1 MRQRLLEPL
10 AGNGAVRASGLSGI
24 KRSWVYTNPLTQW
37 VLTSSPTAT
46 HLLENLYSLVL
57 NRVQVRE
64 AARDAAD
71 GIARL
76 ATLQARFPDALG
88 SCDDAPIIVLSA
100 GWRSGSTLVQRVLM
114 SSEAVMIWGEPFAR
128 SGLVPRLLDQLR
140 AFTPEWPAQSYLLES
155 FSGRLTDQ
163 WIANIY
169 PGVGDLIAAQ
179 RGFLL
184 GLLAEPARRLGRE
197 CWGFKEVRLDG
208 SHARFLKLLFPKA
221 RIVFLVRSPYDSYA
235 SFRHYIKSDFVDWP
249 GRPVLTPAQFGRMWH
264 EQVRSFREVCAEVDG
279 LFLRYEDFL
288 ADPAAQAALSA
299 YVGLRLEPPSSRGL
313 IPTAGQSG
321 STDRARPEHQLL
333 WWERRSMRRAVGDVA
348 VELGYRG

>member
-1 MRQRLLEPL
+1 MRQRVVDPIV
-10 AGNGAVRASGLSGI
+10 GSGMRASGLSGI
-24 KRSWVYTNPLTQW
+24 KRSWVYSNPLTQW
-37 VLTSSPTAT
+37 VLTNSPTAT

-88 SCDDAPIIVLSA
+88 HCDDAPIIVLSA

-140 AFTPEWPAQSYLLES
+140 AFTPEWPSPSYLLEN

-169 PGVGDLIAAQ
+169 PGVADLIAAQ
-179 RGFLL
+179 RAFLI
-184 GLLAEPARRLGRE
+184 GLLAEPALRLGRAR
-197 CWGFKEVRLDG
+197 WGFKEVRLDG
-208 SHARFLKLLFPKA
+208 SHARFLKLLFPNA
-221 RIVFLVRSPYDSYA
+221 RIVFLVRSPYDSFA

-249 GRPVLTPAQFGRMWH
+249 ERPVLTPAQFGQMWR
-264 EQVRSFREVCAEVDG
+264 EQVASFREVCGEVDG
-279 LFLRYEDFL
+279 LLLRYEDFL
-288 ADPAAQAALSA
+288 GDPAAQGALSDF
-299 YVGLRLEPPSSRGL
+299 VGLRLEPPSSRGL
-313 IPTAGQSG
+313 IPTADQSG

-333 WWERRSMRRAVGDVA
+333 WWERRSMRRAVGEVA
-348 VELGYRG
+348 VTIGYPG

>member
-1 MRQRLLEPL
+1 MRQQLLDPA
-10 AGNGAVRASGLSGI
+10 AGGGQVRASGLSGI
-24 KRSWVYTNPLTQW
+24 KRSWIYTNPLTQW
-37 VLTSSPTAT
+37 VLTHSPTAT

-64 AARDAAD
+64 ASRDAAD
-71 GIARL
+71 GDARL
-76 ATLQARFPDALG
+76 ATLQERFPTAAG
-88 SCDDAPIIVLSA
+88 RCDEAPIIVLSA

-140 AFTPEWPAQSYLLES
+140 AFTPEWPSPSYLSEN
-155 FSGRLTDQ
+155 FSGQLTDQ

-179 RGFLL
+179 RAFLL
-184 GLLAEPARRLGRE
+184 GLLAEPARRLGRSR
-197 CWGFKEVRLDG
+197 WGFKEVRLDG
-208 SHARFLKLLFPKA
+208 SHARFLKLLFPEA

-249 GRPVLTPAQFGRMWH
+249 QRPVLTAAQFGRMWR
-264 EQVRSFREVCAEVDG
+264 EQTRSFRAVCGEVDG
-279 LFLRYEDFL
+279 LLLRYEDFL
-288 ADPAAQAALSA
+288 ADPAAQAALA
-299 YVGLRLEPPSSRGL
+299 EFVGLRLEPPSSRGL

-333 WWERRSMRRAVGDVA
+333 WWERRSMRRAVGEVA
-348 VELGYRG
+348 VEMGYRG